1 MDCRPLRVRVIVGV
15 PALYQA
21 LLSSGLVRVQ
31 TRGCAAGINSSA
43 VQGLVLLP
51 PGART
56 SSHQFW
62 DLAQRMATLE
72 FVLSGVCHVKHTEKA
87 VRGKSNIK
95 ALVELSGSS
104 PGFLPVTTRP
114 VRLAKAEA
122 SPTSLPVCQGDNW
135 PNYPSCSKKP

>member
-1 MDCRPLRVRVIVGV
+1 M
-15 PALYQA
+15 
-21 LLSSGLVRVQ
+21 
-31 TRGCAAGINSSA
+31 
-43 VQGLVLLP
+43 
-51 PGART
+51 

-62 DLAQRMATLE
+62 DPAQQMATPE
-72 FVLSGVCHVKHTEKA
+72 FVLSGVCHMKHTEKPA
-87 VRGKSNIK
+87 RGKSNIK

-122 SPTSLPVCQGDNW
+122 SLTSLPVCQGDNW